1 MRSQVDST
9 GQPGIPGDVFPRLLV
24 SVRSAEE
31 AREALAGGA
40 DIIDIKEP
48 EGGSLGAATPGVRL
62 AVARAVAGAA
72 PLTAALGELQD
83 LGDDWKMEHQHGIS
97 LYKLGLSGSRKTGW
111 RKLLDR
117 VRERIQEASEGEA
130 DLVAVAYAD
139 WKQAACPEP
148 SHLLEY
154 AIPRGFSHFLLD
166 TFDKKAGNLPAFIEW
181 NEIAALSGRARRGGL
196 RFVAAGSLQAGQI
209 RAAACAGVDVI
220 AVRGAATIGA
230 RNAAVDRCAVRELTA
245 GIRGAFSPG

>member
-48 EGGSLGAATPGVRL
+48 EGGS
-62 AVARAVAGAA
+62 
-72 PLTAALGELQD
+72 

-139 WKQAACPEP
+139 WKKAACPEP
-148 SHLLEY
+148 SDLLEY
-154 AIPRGFSHFLLD
+154 AIDRGFSHFLLD

-181 NEIAALSGRARRGGL
+181 NEIAAISGRARRGGL

>member
-139 WKQAACPEP
+139 WKKAACPEP
-148 SHLLEY
+148 SDLLEY
-154 AIPRGFSHFLLD
+154 AIDRGFSHFLLD
-166 TFDKKAGNLPAFIEW
+166 TFDK